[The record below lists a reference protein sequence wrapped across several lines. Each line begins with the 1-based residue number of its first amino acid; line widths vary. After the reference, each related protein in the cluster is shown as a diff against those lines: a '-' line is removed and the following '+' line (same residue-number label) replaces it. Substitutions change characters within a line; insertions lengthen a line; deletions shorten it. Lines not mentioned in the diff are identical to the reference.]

1 MEQKQFLA
9 EQEPT
14 EGNNM
19 VDNRAMSAF
28 HGQWNLIK

>member
-1 MEQKQFLA
+1 MEKKEFLA

-14 EGNNM
+14 DKL